1 MSLRPSILI
10 VDDEPAIRRFV
21 RASLAG
27 QYEVTE
33 AATAVDGLRR
43 IERERFD
50 VIILDLGLP
59 DADGLDLI
67 REIRELSDAPIVV
80 LSVRSDDDA
89 KVRALDL
96 GASDYI
102 TKPFSMPELVARLR
116 TAMRHRFM
124 EQGQAP
130 AFQIK
135 QLSVDLVRRIVTRAG
150 APVRLTPKEYDC
162 LRLLVSHAGKVLTH
176 QFMLREIWGQQ
187 HADQIQ
193 YLRGYIRTL
202 RQKIEDD
209 PAQPQ
214 IILTEPGVGYRLR
227 PDD

>member
-1 MSLRPSILI
+1 
-10 VDDEPAIRRFV
+10 
-21 RASLAG
+21 
-27 QYEVTE
+27 
-33 AATAVDGLRR
+33 
-43 IERERFD
+43 
-50 VIILDLGLP
+50 LP

-67 REIRELSDAPIVV
+67 REFRDLSDAPIVV

-124 EQGQAP
+124 EQGQPP
-130 AFQIK
+130 AFQIR
-135 QLSVDLVRRIVTRAG
+135 QLSIDLVRRLVARAG

-162 LRLLVSHAGKVLTH
+162 LRLLVTHAGKVLTH

-209 PAQPQ
+209 PGQPR
-214 IILTEPGVGYRLR
+214 IVLTEPGVGYRLK
-227 PDD
+227 PDE